1 MFPVGINVE
10 LEGKVSLVTGGSRG
24 IGREIALV
32 LAEAGSEVI
41 VIYRNQAEKA
51 SEVVK
56 LIEKMG
62 RKAQAIQTDVSQSEE
77 IHALVERVTDEKG
90 RIDILV
96 NNAGMSRDTLLP
108 RMKEEDWNQVLNVN
122 LTGVFNCTKAVSKV
136 MLKQRSGRI
145 VNMTSIVGVIGNPGQ
160 AAYAAAKAGIIGFTK
175 TIAKELASRGIT
187 VNAVAPGFIET
198 DMTLELSD
206 KTKSYFL
213 SQIPLQRFG
222 TPRDVA
228 EVVRFLVSDKAS
240 YITGQVI
247 HVNGGMYM

>member
-1 MFPVGINVE
+1 MDVE

-41 VIYRNQAEKA
+41 VLYQNQAEKA
-51 SEVVK
+51 AEVVK

-62 RKAQAIQTDVSQSEE
+62 RKAQAVQTDVSHSEE
-77 IHALVERVTDEKG
+77 VHALVERITDEKG
-90 RIDILV
+90 HIDILI
-96 NNAGMSRDTLLP
+96 NNAGVSRDMLLP
-108 RMKEEDWNQVLNVN
+108 RMREEDWNLVLNVN

-136 MLKQRSGRI
+136 MLKQRGGRI
-145 VNMTSIVGVIGNPGQ
+145 VNMTSIVGLIGNPGQ

-175 TIAKELASRGIT
+175 TIAKELAPRGIT

-198 DMTLELSD
+198 DMTMGLSD

>member
-1 MFPVGINVE
+1 ME

-41 VIYRNQAEKA
+41 VLYQNQAEKA
-51 SEVVK
+51 AEVVK

-62 RKAQAIQTDVSQSEE
+62 RKAQAVQTDVSHSEE
-77 IHALVERVTDEKG
+77 VHALVERITDEKG
-90 RIDILV
+90 HIDILI
-96 NNAGMSRDTLLP
+96 NNAGVSRDMLLP
-108 RMKEEDWNQVLNVN
+108 RTREEDWKLVLNVN

-136 MLKQRSGRI
+136 MLKQRGGRI

-175 TIAKELASRGIT
+175 TIAKELAPRGIT

-198 DMTLELSD
+198 DMTMGLSD

>member
-1 MFPVGINVE
+1 MDVE

-41 VIYRNQAEKA
+41 VLYQNQAEKA
-51 SEVVK
+51 AEVVK

-62 RKAQAIQTDVSQSEE
+62 RKAQAVQTDVSHSEE
-77 IHALVERVTDEKG
+77 VHALVERITDEKG
-90 RIDILV
+90 HIDILI
-96 NNAGMSRDTLLP
+96 NNAGVSRDMLLP
-108 RMKEEDWNQVLNVN
+108 RTREEDWKLVLNVN

-136 MLKQRSGRI
+136 MLKQRGGRI

-175 TIAKELASRGIT
+175 TIAKELAPRGIT

-198 DMTLELSD
+198 DMTMGLSD

>member
-1 MFPVGINVE
+1 ME

-41 VIYRNQAEKA
+41 VLYQNQAEKA
-51 SEVVK
+51 AEVVK

-62 RKAQAIQTDVSQSEE
+62 RKAQAVQTDVSHSEE
-77 IHALVERVTDEKG
+77 VHALVERITDEKG
-90 RIDILV
+90 HIDILI
-96 NNAGMSRDTLLP
+96 NNAGVSRDMLLP
-108 RMKEEDWNQVLNVN
+108 RMREEDWNLVLNVN

-136 MLKQRSGRI
+136 MLKQRGGRI
-145 VNMTSIVGVIGNPGQ
+145 VNMTSIVGLIGNPGQ

-175 TIAKELASRGIT
+175 TIAKELAPRGIT

-198 DMTLELSD
+198 DMTMGLSD